1 MIELEI
7 KSLDELSD
15 MTKIDIGSLSRYFS
29 QERRP
34 SIDAIEPICIALKV
48 TSDELLI
55 ALGAKSRSKEI
66 L

>member
-7 KSLDELSD
+7 KSLGELSN
-15 MTKIDIGSLSRYFS
+15 MTKIDLGSLSRYFS

-34 SIDAIEPICIALKV
+34 SIHTIEPICIALKV